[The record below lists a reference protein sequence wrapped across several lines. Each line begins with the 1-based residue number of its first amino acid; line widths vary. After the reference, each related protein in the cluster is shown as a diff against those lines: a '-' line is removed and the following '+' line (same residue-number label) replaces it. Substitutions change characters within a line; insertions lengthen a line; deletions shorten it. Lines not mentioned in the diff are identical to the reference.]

1 MNNLIYQDVIENIR
15 ESEDELEPSHTNIAM
30 EPFTTYNASSKA
42 WNVSRQAIGAISAT
56 PTKDLLS
63 NTSRRR
69 LWMDS
74 ELDGLTC
81 ASTTPQKRQA
91 LMKESETTRTE
102 TASVTTKG
110 GNCSFALVAIS
121 GGRMLNDEICIA
133 MCHLGTSEC
142 ILSQVGTRILSGM
155 IQINNYFKCS
165 LSSQIL
171 EITVNYYRD
180 CIVMTLWR

>member
-1 MNNLIYQDVIENIR
+1 
-15 ESEDELEPSHTNIAM
+15 
-30 EPFTTYNASSKA
+30 
-42 WNVSRQAIGAISAT
+42 
-56 PTKDLLS
+56 
-63 NTSRRR
+63 
-69 LWMDS
+69 
-74 ELDGLTC
+74 
-81 ASTTPQKRQA
+81 
-91 LMKESETTRTE
+91 
-102 TASVTTKG
+102 
-110 GNCSFALVAIS
+110 
-121 GGRMLNDEICIA
+121 